1 MASTINGTS
10 TGSGG
15 LISTGDD
22 SGILNIQTNETTA
35 ITVDASQRVA
45 FVAGTAALPAI
56 TTAGDT
62 NTGIYFPAADT
73 IAFSEGGAESMRIN
87 ASGNVGIGSTSPSA
101 FGGFKT
107 LAIGGDSGSS
117 TSGVLQ
123 FINNGTE
130 GLRIVEGSTAVEIIE
145 NRNIAM
151 VLGTNAT
158 ERMRI
163 TSGGNFGI
171 GTTTGLNSKV
181 TLYSD
186 CNALTAMEIRDTGTT
201 GGYLIA
207 FYNSSSNLAGG
218 IIHNGTTTVNY
229 STSSDYRMKENI
241 APMTGALS
249 KVALLKPV
257 TYKWKEE
264 FGGES
269 GQGFIAHELQAV
281 VPEAVAGAKDA
292 LNEDGSIKPQ
302 GIDTSFLVATLTAA
316 IQEQQALITAQAET
330 INALTARIVALE
342 QA

>member
-1 MASTINGTS
+1 
-10 TGSGG
+10 
-15 LISTGDD
+15 
-22 SGILNIQTNETTA
+22 
-35 ITVDASQRVA
+35 VA

-56 TTAGDT
+56 TTDGDT
-62 NTGIYFPAADT
+62 NTGIFFPAADT
-73 IAFSEGGAESMRIN
+73 IAFSEGGAESMRID
-87 ASGNVGIGSTSPSA
+87 ASGNLGVGTSSPNA
-101 FGGFKT
+101 R
-107 LAIGGDSGSS
+107 LEALSS
-117 TSGVLQ
+117 TVGAEVSRFEGNYTGSGTVNLTNWRRSGGAVASVMRYNDANTDMEFGTTTSHSQ
-123 FINNGTE
+123 AFITG
-130 GLRIVEGSTAVEIIE
+130 G
-145 NRNIAM
+145 
-151 VLGTNAT
+151 T

-163 TSGGNFGI
+163 TSSGNFGI

-186 CNALTAMEIRDTGTT
+186 CNSLTAMEMRDTGTT

-207 FYNSSSNLAGG
+207 FYNSGSNLAGG

-241 APMTGALS
+241 EPMTGALS
-249 KVALLKPV
+249 KVALLNPV

-316 IQEQQALITAQAET
+316 IQELKALNDTQAET

-342 QA
+342 GQ

>member
-1 MASTINGTS
+1 MASIISAGTTDATS
-10 TGSGG
+10 LNVSGDK
-15 LISTGDD
+15 T
-22 SGILNIQTNETTA
+22 GILQLASNNGTTA
-35 ITVDASQRVA
+35 ITVDTSQ
-45 FVAGTAALPAI
+45 
-56 TTAGDT
+56 
-62 NTGIYFPAADT
+62 
-73 IAFSEGGAESMRIN
+73 
-87 ASGNVGIGSTSPSA
+87 NVGIGTTTP
-101 FGGFKT
+101 KVR
-107 LAIGGDSGSS
+107 LAGKVLSINGTDSGASYQASIELLVNGASAGEMWANSNDFVIGSFS
-117 TSGVLQ
+117 TQ
-123 FINNGTE
+123 PMIFRTQN
-130 GLRIVEGSTAVEIIE
+130 
-145 NRNIAM
+145 
-151 VLGTNAT
+151 T

-163 TSGGNFGI
+163 TSSGNFGI

-186 CNALTAMEIRDTGTT
+186 CNALTAMEMRDTGTT

-249 KVALLKPV
+249 KVALLNPV

-316 IQEQQALITAQAET
+316 LQETKALIDTQAET
-330 INALTARIVALE
+330 INALTARIGALE
-342 QA
+342 TA